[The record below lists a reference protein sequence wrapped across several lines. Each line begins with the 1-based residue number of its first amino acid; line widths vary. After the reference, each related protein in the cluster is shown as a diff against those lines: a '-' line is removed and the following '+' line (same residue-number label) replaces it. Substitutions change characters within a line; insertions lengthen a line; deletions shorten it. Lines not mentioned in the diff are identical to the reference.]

1 MKTASSDLYD
11 LIHSLSKSEKRYIQL
26 HSAAETLDYMEL
38 WKILLKEE
46 NYNEA
51 RLKKEYADA
60 NFMKNFA
67 MSKQY
72 LFERILLLLDRFRKQ
87 TDADALTEKGRLVTI
102 LWEKGFK
109 KKAQSRLKK
118 VLKKAKEGE
127 LFEVQLSLLEI
138 KKLFPETDYKET
150 AEEVKE
156 CLGKLQNINEY
167 WEISRAIYEKQ
178 QELRKQR
185 SYIKEQELSEL
196 FNTPKLFNSS
206 FAKTFRSRVYYYHAR
221 TTYFFA
227 TGQKESAYNGNRI
240 FLKLLE
246 DHPKQ
251 LIMMP
256 ERYLSILNNLL
267 IDSLALQ
274 KEEEFREGLRKLRT
288 LPSQKAFKSIKDID
302 ARVFRQGMLLEIN
315 SFLGKKEYD
324 EAEKLILPLQ
334 SGLKKYGEKIAPIHL
349 TILKYLSTY
358 LLFLN
363 ERYEE
368 ALDGINEILNKE
380 NTGEIFQFALILEL
394 LTHFSLKNY
403 DLVESLLVSVK
414 RRLQNRRELYE
425 TEILLFKFIRSYLNA
440 AAWGIQKDLVTKFA
454 SEIVDLK
461 TKPSQKR
468 FFNFID
474 LEKWIETLLK

>member
-1 MKTASSDLYD
+1 LKTASSNLYD

-46 NYNEA
+46 DYNET
-51 RLKKEYADA
+51 RLKKEHANA

-87 TDADALTEKGRLVTI
+87 TDADALTEKGRLVKI

-109 KKAQSRLKK
+109 KQAQSRLKK
-118 VLKKAKEGE
+118 ALKKAVEGE
-127 LFEVQLSLLEI
+127 LFEVQLFLLEI
-138 KKLFPETDYKET
+138 KKIFPETNYQET
-150 AEEVKE
+150 AEEIRI
-156 CLGKLQNINEY
+156 CLSKLQNINEY
-167 WEISRAIYEKQ
+167 WEISRAIYQKH

-185 SYIKEQELSEL
+185 NYIKEQELSEL
-196 FNTPKLFNSS
+196 FNTPKLFNDS

-267 IDSLALQ
+267 IDSLTLQ
-274 KEEEFREGLRKLRT
+274 KRDEFIKGLDKLRS

-302 ARVFRQGMLLEIN
+302 ARVFRQSSLLEIN
-315 SFLGKKEYD
+315 SFLEKKDYQ
-324 EAEKLILPLQ
+324 EAEKLIEPLQ
-334 SGLKKYGEKIAPIHL
+334 IGLKKYGEKIESIHL
-349 TILKYLSTY
+349 SILEYLGAY

-368 ALDGINEILNKE
+368 ALDGINNILTKE
-380 NTGEIFQFALILEL
+380 NVGEIFQFSLILEL
-394 LTHFSLKNY
+394 LTHFSLHNY
-403 DLVESLLVSVK
+403 ELVESLTISAK
-414 RRLQNRRELYE
+414 RRLQSRRELYN
-425 TEILLFKFIRSYLNA
+425 TEVLLFKFIKSYLNA
-440 AAWGIQKDLVTKFA
+440 AAWGTQKELTVKFRTEIISLKADL
-454 SEIVDLK
+454 
-461 TKPSQKR
+461 SQKR

-474 LEKWIETLLK
+474 LEKWVEPLLK

>member
-1 MKTASSDLYD
+1 LKTASSDLYD

-46 NYNEA
+46 KYDEA
-51 RLKKEYADA
+51 KLKIEYIDA

-72 LFERILLLLDRFRKQ
+72 LFERILLLLDRFRKK
-87 TDADALTEKGRLVTI
+87 TDADALTEKGRLIKI
-102 LWEKGFK
+102 LRKKGFK
-109 KKAQSRLKK
+109 KKAQKRLNKA
-118 VLKKAKEGE
+118 LKKAEESE

-138 KKLFPETDYKET
+138 KKTFPETNYKET
-150 AEEVKE
+150 AEEIKS
-156 CLGKLQNINEY
+156 CLRKLQNINEY

-185 SYIKEQELSEL
+185 NYIKEQELSEL
-196 FNTPKLFNSS
+196 FNTPKLFNDS

-251 LIMMP
+251 LLMMP
-256 ERYLSILNNLL
+256 ERYLSIINNLL
-267 IDSLALQ
+267 IDSLALK
-274 KEEEFREGLRKLRT
+274 KEEEFVEGLKKLRS
-288 LPSQKAFKSIKDID
+288 LPNQKAFKSIKDID

-315 SFLGKKEYD
+315 NLLGKKEYV
-324 EAEKLILPLQ
+324 EAGKLVSPLQ
-334 SGLKKYGEKIAPIHL
+334 VGLEKYSDKIAPIHL
-349 TILKYLSTY
+349 TILEYLSTY
-358 LLFLN
+358 VLFLN
-363 ERYEE
+363 EKYEE
-368 ALDGINEILNKE
+368 ALDGINNILQKQ
-380 NTGEIFQFALILEL
+380 NTGEIFQFVLILEL
-394 LTHFSLKNY
+394 LTHFSLKNF
-403 DLVESLLVSVK
+403 DLVESLSISVK
-414 RRLQNRRELYE
+414 RRLQNRRDLYE
-425 TEILLFKFIRSYLNA
+425 TEALLFKFIRSYLNA
-440 AAWGIQKDLVTKFA
+440 AAWGIQKDLAAKFKI
-454 SEIVDLK
+454 EVLNLK
-461 TKPSQKR
+461 ANPTQKR

-474 LEKWIETLLK
+474 LEKWVDFLLK

>member
-51 RLKKEYADA
+51 RLKEDYADA

-87 TDADALTEKGRLVTI
+87 TDADVLTEKGRLVKI
-102 LWEKGFK
+102 LWQKGFK
-109 KKAQSRLKK
+109 KKAQSRLRKA
-118 VLKKAKEGE
+118 LKKAEEGE
-127 LFEVQLSLLEI
+127 LFEVQLTLLEI
-138 KKLFPETDYKET
+138 KKTFPETDYKET
-150 AEEVKE
+150 AEDVKN
-156 CLGKLQNINEY
+156 CLAKLKNINEY

-178 QELRKQR
+178 QELRKKR
-185 SYIKEQELSEL
+185 TYIKEQELSEL
-196 FNTPKLFNSS
+196 FNIPKLFNDS

-221 TTYFFA
+221 TTYFFT
-227 TGQKESAYNGNRI
+227 TGKKESAYNGNRI

-251 LIMMP
+251 LMMMP

-267 IDSLALQ
+267 IDSLALE
-274 KEEEFREGLRKLRT
+274 KEEEFIIGLEKLRS

-315 SFLGKKEYD
+315 SLLEKKKYT

-334 SGLKKYGEKIAPIHL
+334 LGLEKYGDKIASIHL
-349 TILKYLSTY
+349 TILEYLATY

-363 ERYEE
+363 GRYEE
-368 ALDGINEILNKE
+368 ALDGINAILKKE
-380 NTGEIFQFALILEL
+380 NEGEIFQFILILEL
-394 LTHFSLKNY
+394 LTHFSLKNNE
-403 DLVESLLVSVK
+403 LVESLLISVK
-414 RRLQNRRELYE
+414 RRLQSRRELYE
-425 TEILLFKFIRSYLNA
+425 TETLLFKFIKSYLNA
-440 AAWGIQKDLVTKFA
+440 AAWGIQSELISKFKTQ
-454 SEIVDLK
+454 VNFLK
-461 TKPSQKR
+461 STPTQKP

>member
-1 MKTASSDLYD
+1 MKTPSSDLYD

-26 HSAAETLDYMEL
+26 HSAAEALDYMEL

-51 RLKKEYADA
+51 KLKKEYATA

-87 TDADALTEKGRLVTI
+87 TDADALTEKGRLVKI
-102 LWEKGFK
+102 LLQKGFR
-109 KKAQSRLKK
+109 KKAKNRLKRS
-118 VLKKAKEGE
+118 LKKAEEGE
-127 LFEVQLSLLEI
+127 LFEVQLMLLEI
-138 KKLFPETDYKET
+138 KKLFPETDYRET
-150 AEEVKE
+150 AEEIKE
-156 CLGKLQNINEY
+156 CLAKLQNINEY
-167 WEISRAIYEKQ
+167 WEVSQAIYQKH

-185 SYIKEQELSEL
+185 NYIKEQELSEL
-196 FNTPKLFNSS
+196 FNTPKLFNDS
-206 FAKTFRSRVYYYHAR
+206 FARTFRSRVYYYHAR
-221 TTYFFA
+221 TTYFSA

-246 DHPKQ
+246 YHPKQ
-251 LIMMP
+251 LMMMP

-267 IDSLALQ
+267 IDSLSLQ
-274 KEEEFREGLRKLRT
+274 KNEEFTEGLNKLRS

-302 ARVFRQGMLLEIN
+302 ARIFRQGTLLEVN
-315 SFLGKKEYD
+315 SLLGQKRYI

-334 SGLKKYGEKIAPIHL
+334 VGLEKYGDKIQKVHL
-349 TILKYLSTY
+349 TILEYLTAY

-368 ALDGINEILNKE
+368 ALDKVNQILAKE
-380 NTGEIFQFALILEL
+380 NEGEIFQFALVLEL
-394 LTHFSLKNY
+394 LTHFSLKNFK
-403 DLVESLLVSVK
+403 LVESLLVSVK
-414 RRLQNRRELYE
+414 RRLQNQRELYE
-425 TEILLFKFIRSYLNA
+425 AEIKLFKFVKSYLNA
-440 AAWGIQKDLVTKFA
+440 AAWGIQNELILKF
-454 SEIVDLK
+454 K
-461 TKPSQKR
+461 TQITSLEADPTQKR

-474 LEKWIETLLK
+474 LEKWAETLLK